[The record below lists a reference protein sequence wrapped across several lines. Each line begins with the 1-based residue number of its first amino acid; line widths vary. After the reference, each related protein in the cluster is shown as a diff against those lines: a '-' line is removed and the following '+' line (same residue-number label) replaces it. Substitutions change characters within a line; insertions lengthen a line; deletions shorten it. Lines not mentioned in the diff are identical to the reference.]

1 VKNQGSQHLHGLLVD
16 EDLAKLKREHLE
28 LSFSSS
34 SSSPFVF
41 EVHSR
46 PFNLIAV
53 LCLIALYEWKWM
65 HFAILSFM
73 LCACVY
79 E

>member
-28 LSFSSS
+28 LSFST

-46 PFNLIAV
+46 PFSLIAI
-53 LCLIALYEWKWM
+53 LCLIALYE
-65 HFAILSFM
+65 
-73 LCACVY
+73 
-79 E
+79 